1 MGITTTDKD
10 LGEKEI
16 LRQVGK
22 LDDSFVEI
30 GFIKGDKGDE
40 DHDGLTNI
48 KLAQIHEF
56 GFPPKNIPER
66 SFIRATHDRELK
78 KINTFKAKL
87 VTKVLSLKMTSKK
100 ALATLGEFVLQR
112 NRNTLR
118 QSIGIKD
125 LKASTI
131 AARLREFSGK
141 RNAGGSP
148 KPLLSTGQMS
158 AAMTTRVVEK

>member
-1 MGITTTDKD
+1 MGIVIRDIDK
-10 LGEKEI
+10 GEKAI

-66 SFIRATHDRELK
+66 SFIRATHDREFR

-87 VTKVLSLKMTSKK
+87 ITKVLSLKMTSKK
-100 ALATLGEFVLQR
+100 ALATLGEFILQR

-118 QSIGIKD
+118 QSIGIEALSAKTI
-125 LKASTI
+125 KA
-131 AARLREFSGK
+131 RRKEFGGK
-141 RNAGGSP
+141 RNATGSP
-148 KPLLSTGQMS
+148 KPLLSTGQM
-158 AAMTTRVVEK
+158 AGAMTTRVVEK